1 MIKFIKEKQSLE
13 GKVLLVCG
21 ISAGYVPTFALD
33 NLITLNGFQRVAF
46 F

>member
-1 MIKFIKEKQSLE
+1 MLRFIKGKHSLE

-33 NLITLNGFQRVAF
+33 NLIVLNHF
-46 F
+46 